1 LDGTDAAFSL
11 LAYYTA
17 ILNDVP
23 LPEFTWTVEEDES
36 IHVTLHEGKPTAVKL
51 WHATNPDARDFRVDT
66 IGKTWKSEPLSESGD
81 GTYIAKAPKPA
92 KGWTAFMVE
101 LTYPN
106 PVGPP
111 LKFTTQ
117 VKVTPDVLPH
127 KYVSPTP
134 PK

>member
-1 LDGTDAAFSL
+1 M
-11 LAYYTA
+11 
-17 ILNDVP
+17 
-23 LPEFTWTVEEDES
+23 
-36 IHVTLHEGKPTAVKL
+36 AVKM

-66 IGKTWKSEPLSESGD
+66 IGKSWKSENLVESAD
-81 GTYIAKAPKPA
+81 GTYIAKAPKPE

-127 KYVSPTP
+127 KYVSPKP

>member
-1 LDGTDAAFSL
+1 M
-11 LAYYTA
+11 
-17 ILNDVP
+17 
-23 LPEFTWTVEEDES
+23 
-36 IHVTLHEGKPTAVKL
+36 
-51 WHATNPDARDFRVDT
+51 DT
-66 IGKTWKSEPLSESGD
+66 IGKVWKSEPLSEEGD
-81 GTYIAKAPKPA
+81 GTYIAKMPKPE

-106 PVGPP
+106 PAGPP

-117 VKVTPDVLPH
+117 VKVTPDELPH